1 MALEL
6 RKILCAVDFS
16 DPARVAMRFAAE
28 LAGAVNASLVLAYVW
43 ELPRALYAAHMPIS
57 PASMQGLVDSEQK
70 RLAAWADDARFLG
83 ARDVTTR
90 FLTGV
95 AFTESTREA
104 ADDTSIGLIVVG
116 THGRTGLRHVLIG
129 SVAEKIVR
137 HAPCRVLVT
146 RDRE

>member
-1 MALEL
+1 MTLEL

-16 DPARVAMRFAAE
+16 ESSRVAMRFAAE
-28 LAGAVNASLVLAYVW
+28 LAASTHTPLVLAYVW

-57 PASMQGLVDSEQK
+57 PGAMQELVDAEQK
-70 RLAAWADDARFLG
+70 RFKEWADDARTLG
-83 ARDVTTR
+83 APQVTTQ

-95 AFTESTREA
+95 AFAEIVRA
-104 ADDTSIGLIVVG
+104 ATDDVTIGLVVMG
-116 THGRTGLRHVLIG
+116 TNGRTGLRHVLIG
-129 SVAEKIVR
+129 SVAEKVVR